1 MPRPILSFGLIV
13 KRDLHLQV
21 NPDQGSPDR
30 NEIRPPK
37 NAGQRYGVHGGV
49 NGASSAGDDRRKLKG
64 PKIWDAW
71 FDPYFRFI
79 HRHKNVKA
87 FCYINQDWDSIGTWK
102 GWGDS
107 RLSQNAE
114 IRKKF
119 QEQIG
124 AAMFLHGADRE
135 QTLKALR
142 VKE

>member
-1 MPRPILSFGLIV
+1 MNLSKTIFSRHHRLLPLVARLFGLAALPDARV
-13 KRDLHLQV
+13 HAEPAAKPQV
-21 NPDQGSPDR
+21 WG
-30 NEIRPPK
+30 EF
-37 NAGQRYGVHGGV
+37 A
-49 NGASSAGDDRRKLKG
+49 
-64 PKIWDAW
+64 
-71 FDPYFRFI
+71 PYFQLI
-79 HRHKNVKA
+79 HRHENVKA

-135 QTLKALR
+135 QTLKALH